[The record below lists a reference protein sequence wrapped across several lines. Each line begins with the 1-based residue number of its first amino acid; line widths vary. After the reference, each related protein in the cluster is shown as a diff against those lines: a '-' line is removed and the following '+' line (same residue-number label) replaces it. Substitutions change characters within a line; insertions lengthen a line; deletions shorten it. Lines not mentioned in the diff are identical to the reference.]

1 ARPFYL
7 ADAGRRERRD
17 QRVAAGLHAR
27 SCILMPLLLT
37 VILRQIDP
45 RQGAGLQ
52 LSQRGHGFASVREQI
67 AASVRVAVD
76 ADDASTNT
84 AAYPV
89 DRDTAVGGDFRNA
102 EPARYLCPTGSLRWQ
117 LEPVSQTDSWTVLQS
132 TAVRLGERCPSG
144 VNRRAISASS
154 TPARANWSTRASI
167 SAWRGRAATAFT

>member
-1 ARPFYL
+1 
-7 ADAGRRERRD
+7 
-17 QRVAAGLHAR
+17 
-27 SCILMPLLLT
+27 MPLLLT

-89 DRDTAVGGDFRNA
+89 DRDTEVGGDFRNA

-117 LEPVSQTDSWTVLQS
+117 LEPVSQTDSLDR
-132 TAVRLGERCPSG
+132 AAKHRGAA
-144 VNRRAISASS
+144 RRAVSL
-154 TPARANWSTRASI
+154 
-167 SAWRGRAATAFT
+167 GG